1 MIDTLIKAF
10 TTGDIAEL
18 KTKLLHSTCWS
29 QHNAKAYGQD
39 KLQAQVLSWLA
50 LTGRCQVINQ
60 TCISQGEQQ
69 LIHLTLQPQNSDKT
83 VDYCFWLETNGQ
95 VIKSVYAIVDTL
107 QLAFA
112 TSQTTDVIMQA
123 LPQPDAFVLQDY
135 DQQDH
140 LQADLAKP
148 SNITQLTIED
158 GNLLDAWWAIWSEAQ
173 LANIDN
179 LYQANA
185 KIALPG
191 ATSNCN
197 KQEFFD
203 FVLHKHSGLTRVF
216 CQLQQIIVDGQ
227 QVAVKWFMDGDENG
241 HRIRVPY
248 ISLLTL
254 NHGKISFD
262 QTSSDILAHVKRFQ
276 ESRYFNG

>member
-1 MIDTLIKAF
+1 MIETLIKAF

-18 KTKLLHSTCWS
+18 KSKLLHSTCWS

-39 KLQAQVLSWLA
+39 KLQGQVLNWLA
-50 LTGRCQVINQ
+50 LTGRCQVLNQ
-60 TCISQGEQQ
+60 TCLRQGEHSVV
-69 LIHLTLQPQNSDKT
+69 HLTLQPQHSEKT
-83 VDYCFWLETNGQ
+83 VDYRFWIETNGD

-112 TSQTTDVIMQA
+112 TSQTTDVIMQE

-140 LQADLAKP
+140 LQNDLAKP
-148 SNITQLTIED
+148 SNIGQLSHEQAS
-158 GNLLDAWWAIWSEAQ
+158 LLDAWWAIWSEAQ
-173 LANIDN
+173 LANIDT

-191 ATSNCN
+191 ATSNGN

-203 FVLHKHSGLTRVF
+203 FVLNKHSGLTRVF
-216 CQLQQIIVDGQ
+216 CQLEQVIVDGD
-227 QVAVKWFMDGDENG
+227 QVAVKWFMDGDEKG
-241 HRIRVPY
+241 QRIRVPF
-248 ISLLTL
+248 ITLLTL
-254 NHGKISFD
+254 NQGKISVD

-276 ESRYFNG
+276 ESMYFNG